1 MLPFKMAEDAEMKT
15 PSSVNTE
22 EADDLTTATVK
33 MEIPGF
39 QVQSGIFAKPKPKAG
54 KSNADVKY
62 ESMSLEL
69 SADVTAGS
77 KTTKYFY
84 KVNKLPGE
92 IDPDKSTV
100 EYHTSATP
108 FTVWNNSI
116 YQLVVKTTSKRFLV
130 KADLLLHP
138 KPELGLACH
147 LEHRRPSADRVAAA
161 LGVREYLRYVS
172 LTRVDET
179 VVISHVQN
187 GHNNYTLYT
196 HCQLKLPGVFLLLH
210 FHSGDRLAHLRHA
223 DVAVHRPRDG
233 FLHSLL
239 LRVLHVQLAP
249 EADSCRR
256 HFLRKPQFELHV
268 EALAVALSNAGGC
281 GADGG
286 PLR

>member
-100 EYHTSATP
+100 EYKKGMIILKMVKRDLTSWAVMLRNGLDQAP
-108 FTVWNNSI
+108 DDS
-116 YQLVVKTTSKRFLV
+116 
-130 KADLLLHP
+130 
-138 KPELGLACH
+138 PE
-147 LEHRRPSADRVAAA
+147 
-161 LGVREYLRYVS
+161 
-172 LTRVDET
+172 
-179 VVISHVQN
+179 N
-187 GHNNYTLYT
+187 
-196 HCQLKLPGVFLLLH
+196 
-210 FHSGDRLAHLRHA
+210 
-223 DVAVHRPRDG
+223 
-233 FLHSLL
+233 
-239 LRVLHVQLAP
+239 
-249 EADSCRR
+249 
-256 HFLRKPQFELHV
+256 
-268 EALAVALSNAGGC
+268 
-281 GADGG
+281 
-286 PLR
+286 